1 MRPHPEALYF
11 HIARKAL
18 GQIEDETD
26 EFQRAQR
33 IGTAIVFSA
42 LTLEAFINQQFG
54 LNPES
59 RQVIMEE
66 KGISLKAK
74 WLLLPLLLGGKKTF
88 ERGAEPFQKFSELV
102 ALRNTIFHFNPTES
116 VDVAAAKPQ
125 KRFFSD
131 LVKDTELAKAY
142 FNVVEKMIKK
152 LHELSDSKTEVP
164 NFLAGNEYLTTI
176 WLDIKAPI
184 ELSAGSA
191 IITLAGETPRI
202 ERQ

>member
-18 GQIEDETD
+18 DQIENETD

-33 IGTAIVFSA
+33 VGTAIVFSA

-59 RQVIMEE
+59 RKVIKEE

-74 WLLLPLLLGGKKTF
+74 WFLLPLLLGGKKTF
-88 ERGAEPFQKFSELV
+88 DRGAELFQTFSELV
-102 ALRNTIFHFNPTES
+102 ALRNSIHFNPTES
-116 VDVAAAKPQ
+116 VDVTASRPQ
-125 KRFFSD
+125 RRFFSD
-131 LVKDTELAKAY
+131 LVKDIALAKAY
-142 FNVVEKMIKK
+142 FNVIESMIKK
-152 LHELSDSKTEVP
+152 LNELSDNKTELP
-164 NFLAGNEYLTTI
+164 KFLAGDEYVTTI

-184 ELSAGSA
+184 ELTAGTAS
-191 IITLAGETPRI
+191 ITLAGENPRI
-202 ERQ
+202 GRQ